1 MEARPRTAYLMRQGG
16 IDNHARMVPPMIR
29 DLTEDRPESLLE
41 PMESRRAI
49 VRHLPNRRALEVLA
63 QMYGYYENQSSDH
76 VVIDDSYD
84 AAA

>member
-1 MEARPRTAYLMRQGG
+1 
-16 IDNHARMVPPMIR
+16 MVPPMFR

-41 PMESRRAI
+41 PMESRRAA

-63 QMYGYYENQSSDH
+63 QMYGYYDIQSPRH

-84 AAA
+84 VAA